1 MYIELEKR
9 QDSLEK
15 NIWRQVFVNENAMFS
30 NILKEAYQSEKTAR
44 KTYYSKK
51 EIGGEYGLR
60 VVSFIPKDSN
70 NYVHLTGCHRI
81 EENNKYPQYQKYVL
95 QFQNVKITF
104 DFSEMPY
111 NSRIIYSIANG
122 KTDEEIAMV
131 AENGEGKFPICTFS
145 ELNDAEERLIN
156 GESPTIWNIIKKS
169 INRYHCAPSII
180 SDFSQIMSLCG
191 SSSMKPLTEEQ
202 VQIMILS
209 RKVDEL
215 KRIIYS
221 QGRDCEKDL

>member
-30 NILKEAYQSEKTAR
+30 NILKEAYQSENTAR

-51 EIGGEYGLR
+51 EIGEEYGLR
-60 VVSFIPKDSN
+60 VVSFIPKDSD
-70 NYVHLTGCHRI
+70 NYVHLTGYHKI
-81 EENNKYPQYQKYVL
+81 EENNKYPQYLKYVL
-95 QFQNVKITF
+95 KFQNVKITF

-111 NSRIIYSIANG
+111 NSRIIYSIAHG

-131 AENGEGKFPICTFS
+131 AENGEGHFPICTFS
-145 ELNDAEERLIN
+145 ELNAAEERLIN

-169 INRYHCAPSII
+169 INRHQCAPSII
-180 SDFSQIMSLCG
+180 SDFSQIMSLC
-191 SSSMKPLTEEQ
+191 
-202 VQIMILS
+202 
-209 RKVDEL
+209 DF
-215 KRIIYS
+215 
-221 QGRDCEKDL
+221 